1 MSHLA
6 ESLTSSLEL
15 SGSAEMAALESI
27 ITDSAA
33 DPESIGVKEQA
44 VTRLAELCAEHK
56 LADKLSALVV
66 ALRPLFAQ
74 VAKAKTA
81 KIVRTLID
89 QLAKIPDT
97 HDLQMKLC
105 RDSIEWCTAEKRS
118 FLRQRIQAR
127 LAALLVE
134 AKKYTDAL
142 TLLEELLREVKRLD
156 DKPLLVEI
164 SLVESSTHYALR
176 NLAKAKASLTSAR
189 TAANAIYCPPL
200 LQAQID
206 VSAGSLHAEEKDF
219 KTAFS
224 YAFAQLEPEMPAGS
238 PVSGPSLPSR

>member
-6 ESLTSSLEL
+6 ESLASSSEL
-15 SGSAEMAALESI
+15 SGSAEIAALERI
-27 ITDSAA
+27 ISDSAV

-97 HDLQMKLC
+97 HDLQVWNSPSGVL
-105 RDSIEWCTAEKRS
+105 S
-118 FLRQRIQAR
+118 F
-127 LAALLVE
+127 
-134 AKKYTDAL
+134 
-142 TLLEELLREVKRLD
+142 
-156 DKPLLVEI
+156 
-164 SLVESSTHYALR
+164 
-176 NLAKAKASLTSAR
+176 
-189 TAANAIYCPPL
+189 C
-200 LQAQID
+200 
-206 VSAGSLHAEEKDF
+206 
-219 KTAFS
+219 
-224 YAFAQLEPEMPAGS
+224 
-238 PVSGPSLPSR
+238 